1 VKEQEL
7 IRDKIEIFFVAKNNT
22 DQQNI
27 EKYFQFKIENSS
39 VLLTGR
45 IPESA
50 VEEKNGLRQA
60 VFSLVF
66 VMKEKVF
73 GYKSSSMMVV
83 LDVRGTV
90 AITAKEY
97 FLIFV
102 IVTVI
107 CLLMCLIALLAGK
120 STNNEQKK
128 AVADAISKPIT
139 DNAMLTHS
147 VLEWKKE
154 DNEQKPVDVT
164 MVDELFMFREADQ
177 KKNRKKRIYEME
189 DDFRPEELNLAQL
202 DRKLALERTTSFIGA
217 NSEPNSS
224 LKRPNGINEN
234 MDLSPIRIPKGE
246 NFKVRSPSYMPDPT
260 SRMIREHNEKEENG
274 NEDLGVDKYD
284 INLDSPNDKEMM
296 SEYGSERNQPVSA
309 VSLEMT
315 PIRDF
320 HIQAFSSEQ
329 IDSPD

>member
-1 VKEQEL
+1 
-7 IRDKIEIFFVAKNNT
+7 
-22 DQQNI
+22 
-27 EKYFQFKIENSS
+27 
-39 VLLTGR
+39 
-45 IPESA
+45 
-50 VEEKNGLRQA
+50 
-60 VFSLVF
+60 
-66 VMKEKVF
+66 
-73 GYKSSSMMVV
+73 
-83 LDVRGTV
+83 
-90 AITAKEY
+90 
-97 FLIFV
+97 
-102 IVTVI
+102 
-107 CLLMCLIALLAGK
+107 
-120 STNNEQKK
+120 
-128 AVADAISKPIT
+128 
-139 DNAMLTHS
+139 
-147 VLEWKKE
+147 
-154 DNEQKPVDVT
+154 
-164 MVDELFMFREADQ
+164 
-177 KKNRKKRIYEME
+177 ME

-246 NFKVRSPSYMPDPT
+246 NFKVRSPSYMADPT

-274 NEDLGVDKYD
+274 NEELGVDKYD

-296 SEYGSERNQPVSA
+296 SENGSERNQPVSA